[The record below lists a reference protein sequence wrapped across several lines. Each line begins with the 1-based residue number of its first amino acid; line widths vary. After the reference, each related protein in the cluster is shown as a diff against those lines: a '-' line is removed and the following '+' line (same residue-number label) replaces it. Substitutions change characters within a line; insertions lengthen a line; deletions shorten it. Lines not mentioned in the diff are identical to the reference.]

1 MGSTPI
7 ERPTR
12 DKGIDT
18 IVKYRIRVRNN
29 MSSSDVNVQAEFS
42 KYVPFENGA
51 LVTPADAEMFARSL
65 ALS

>member
-1 MGSTPI
+1 
-7 ERPTR
+7 
-12 DKGIDT
+12 
-18 IVKYRIRVRNN
+18 